1 MVTKEIIL
9 DILNDKDNFVNIV
22 KEFPGLYSSCV
33 TIKQNVSKENVDI
46 AMNKILAFIDKNEKF
61 KNLIQSL
68 IPKIKE
74 KETEKNSVSGLV
86 LEINKDD
93 ESYYTSTENFVN
105 GYRQQKQEEIQEL
118 TDDGW
123 SADEINDFKQG
134 AATDIYRFQQ
144 VAKGFLK
151 GLKPGFDMYLQMDT
165 LLKDSLMSLTVC
177 SFLLSIS

>member
-46 AMNKILAFIDKNEKF
+46 AMNKILAFIDKSEKF

-74 KETEKNSVSGLV
+74 TEKNSVSGLV
-86 LEINKDD
+86 LEIEKND
-93 ESYYTSTENFVN
+93 ESYSKLIEKSKKEKWNY
-105 GYRQQKQEEIQEL
+105 
-118 TDDGW
+118 
-123 SADEINDFKQG
+123 
-134 AATDIYRFQQ
+134 
-144 VAKGFLK
+144 K
-151 GLKPGFDMYLQMDT
+151 GLTIVDGYDK
-165 LLKDSLMSLTVC
+165 LKVY
-177 SFLLSIS
+177 FY

>member
-1 MVTKEIIL
+1 MYIYEYMVTKEIIL

-86 LEINKDD
+86 LEIDKND
-93 ESYYTSTENFVN
+93 ESYSKLIEKSKKEKWNY
-105 GYRQQKQEEIQEL
+105 
-118 TDDGW
+118 
-123 SADEINDFKQG
+123 
-134 AATDIYRFQQ
+134 
-144 VAKGFLK
+144 K
-151 GLKPGFDMYLQMDT
+151 GLTIVDGYDK
-165 LLKDSLMSLTVC
+165 LKVY
-177 SFLLSIS
+177 FY

>member
-74 KETEKNSVSGLV
+74 TEKNSVSGLV

-93 ESYYTSTENFVN
+93 ESYSKLIEKSKKEKWNY
-105 GYRQQKQEEIQEL
+105 
-118 TDDGW
+118 
-123 SADEINDFKQG
+123 
-134 AATDIYRFQQ
+134 
-144 VAKGFLK
+144 K
-151 GLKPGFDMYLQMDT
+151 GLTIVDGYDK
-165 LLKDSLMSLTVC
+165 LKVY
-177 SFLLSIS
+177 FY